1 MTRFAP
7 LALSLGLFG
16 CGQQPADTPAPGPAT
31 QTPANVVVAAGPTEP
46 SSATQPVTALV
57 SQAQPKPP
65 EPPAFEYPAD
75 LGGKAVQKAVAPDR
89 PALAAE
95 GFATGPKPRKL
106 PVRLLDPDPVAK
118 VRHSLPPLLPKK
130 AASVK
135 PIAPPERV
143 PVALGAG
150 ADDVPA
156 RPTFPIA
163 AGVTE
168 RARDV
173 KLPPAMPTLGRPL
186 SERVSLD
193 DPTAEVGNA
202 AITSPPVKVSVAPA
216 AFLKVSV
223 PDPFEFG
230 SQIKPKVL
238 PTADPGLAPVVVDP
252 QRVK

>member
-7 LALSLGLFG
+7 LAVSLGLVG
-16 CGQQPADTPAPGPAT
+16 CGQQPADPPVSQA
-31 QTPANVVVAAGPTEP
+31 QVPANVVVAAGPTEP
-46 SSATQPVTALV
+46 ATGEPVVVPA
-57 SQAQPKPP
+57 SQGQPKPP
-65 EPPAFEYPAD
+65 EPAAFEYPAD
-75 LGGKAVQKAVAPDR
+75 LGGKSVAKAVAPDR

-95 GFATGPKPRKL
+95 RFAARPRPRKL
-106 PVRLLDPDPVAK
+106 PTRLLDPEPIP
-118 VRHSLPPLLPKK
+118 RGNYSLPPLLPKK

-135 PIAPPERV
+135 PVAPPERV

-150 ADDVPA
+150 ADAVPA
-156 RPTFPIA
+156 RPTFPVA

-168 RARDV
+168 RAPDV

-186 SERVSLD
+186 TERVGLD
-193 DPTAEVGNA
+193 DPTAEAGNA
-202 AITSPPVKVSVAPA
+202 AITSPPVKVPLAPA

-230 SQIKPKVL
+230 AQVKPKV
-238 PTADPGLAPVVVDP
+238 PPAADPGLAPVVVDP